1 MKDKVEK
8 RKVVKN
14 QVKTKSR
21 YDPSMSGGNHRNK
34 RSNDLAYRSSR
45 APEPQVSSLR
55 DQGHS
60 VNDEDRSSCDEHR
73 RRAHIPPTTAEEH
86 HTHSP
91 ETIAEGYH
99 THIPRTTAD
108 AHHTHIPRTTAEAHH
123 THIPRT
129 TAEGYHAHIPR
140 TTAEGHHA
148 HIPETTA
155 EGQHDTVQ
163 NPPPQIHPPFVNEFQ
178 FPTVSGWP
186 MWYNPT
192 FPLPP
197 QWVMSNSAPK
207 VSSDKGT
214 QMDDVEKDTIAEN
227 NPERISVFDSSR
239 SEKGDNDSQNKIIS
253 VAVQTVS
260 YEGET
265 SAKLFDPEK
274 LSENKEP
281 ALMMSLQDH
290 VDARFLFTN
299 YILLVVPDTKTS
311 MVRQY
316 LY

>member
-21 YDPSMSGGNHRNK
+21 HDPSMSGGNSRNK
-34 RSNDLAYRSSR
+34 RRKDLVYRSSR
-45 APEPQVSSLR
+45 APEPQVSSLS
-55 DQGHS
+55 DQGPS
-60 VNDEDRSSCDEHR
+60 VNDDDRSSCYEHR
-73 RRAHIPPTTAEEH
+73 RRVHIPETTAEEH

-91 ETIAEGYH
+91 ESIAEGH
-99 THIPRTTAD
+99 
-108 AHHTHIPRTTAEAHH
+108 
-123 THIPRT
+123 
-129 TAEGYHAHIPR
+129 HAHIPR

-148 HIPETTA
+148 HLPRTTAEGHHAHIPRTTADGHHAHIPRTTA

-163 NPPPQIHPPFVNEFQ
+163 NPPPQIYPPFLNEFQ

-214 QMDDVEKDTIAEN
+214 QMEDVEKDTMAEN
-227 NPERISVFDSSR
+227 NPERISVVHTPM
-239 SEKGDNDSQNKIIS
+239 SEKVDNDSKNKIIS

-260 YEGET
+260 YEEGET
-265 SAKLFDPEK
+265 SAQKELDPEK

-281 ALMMSLQDH
+281 PLMVSLEDH
-290 VDARFLFTN
+290 VDARYLFTN
-299 YILLVVPDTKTS
+299 FMLLLVPDTKKS
-311 MVRQY
+311 MVQQY